1 VSKAR
6 IAVLG
11 GGLAGIAAALECADG
26 GAEVTLYESRP
37 RLGGATFSIRR
48 NGHWLDNGQHVALRC
63 CTAYRRLL
71 VTLGTERHLE
81 LQPRLSIPVFDG
93 EGNRVTFA
101 RTGLPAPLHLTKAL
115 LTYRH
120 LSVRDRAAAAR
131 AVTALR
137 RLDPADPRLDETTF
151 GAWLRAHGQS
161 REAIDRL
168 WDLIALPTL
177 NLHADDASLALA
189 AFVFRAGVLDESD
202 ACDIGVP
209 TVPLQR
215 LHGEAATVALRA
227 RGVRIR
233 LRTKVERVTAFDD
246 GFELQLRD
254 GPERVHR
261 VVSAVPHQVAAEILP
276 AGVVSAE
283 EAERLGSSPIVNVH
297 LHYDR
302 RVLDAPF
309 AAAVG
314 SPVQWLFD
322 RTASSE
328 VEHGQLLSLSLSGA
342 DQELGLT
349 RARLVERSARAVA
362 RMLPA
367 ARDAQLLD
375 STVTR
380 EPAATFRGAPGSARL
395 RPPARTDL
403 PGLALAG
410 AWTDT
415 GWPATMEGAVR
426 SGSAAA
432 AQVLA
437 QPVFRRRLEVVA

>member
-1 VSKAR
+1 MTRAR

-11 GGLAGIAAALECADG
+11 GGLAGITAALECADA
-26 GAEVTLYESRP
+26 GAEVTVFEARP

-48 NGHWLDNGQHVALRC
+48 GGHWLDNGQHVALRC

-71 VTLGTERHLE
+71 VTLGTDRFLE
-81 LQPRLSIPVFDG
+81 LQPRLSILVLDG
-93 EGNRVTFA
+93 AGERATFA
-101 RTGLPAPLHLTKAL
+101 RTGLPAPLHLARAL
-115 LTYRH
+115 LGYRH
-120 LSVRDRAAAAR
+120 LSLRDRAAAAR

-137 RLDPADPRLDETTF
+137 RLDPSDPRLDETTF
-151 GAWLRAHGQS
+151 GSWLRAHGQS

-189 AFVFRAGVLDESD
+189 AFVFRTGVLDESD

-215 LHGEAATVALRA
+215 LHGDAATAALRA

-233 LRTKVERVTAFDD
+233 LRTRVERVAADGD

-254 GPERVHR
+254 GPVQVDR
-261 VVSAVPHQVAAEILP
+261 VVSAVPHHVAAEVLP
-276 AGVVSAE
+276 PGIISAE
-283 EAERLGSSPIVNVH
+283 EAERLGTSPIVNVH

-302 RVLDAPF
+302 RVLDARF

-322 RTASSE
+322 RTASAE

-342 DQELGLT
+342 DEELGLT
-349 RARLVERSARAVA
+349 RARLVERSTKAIA

-367 ARDAQLLD
+367 ARTAHLLD
-375 STVTR
+375 SAVTR

-395 RPPARTDL
+395 RPPARTDV

-437 QPVFRRRLEVVA
+437 QPVPHRRPEVVA

>member
-1 VSKAR
+1 VNRAR

-11 GGLAGIAAALECADG
+11 GGLAGIAAALECADA

-71 VTLGTERHLE
+71 ATLGTERFLE
-81 LQPRLSIPVFDG
+81 LQPRLAILVLDG
-93 EGNRVTFA
+93 AGNRATFG
-101 RTGLPAPLHLTKAL
+101 RTALPAPLHLAKAL
-115 LTYRH
+115 LSYRH
-120 LSVRDRAAAAR
+120 LSLRDRAAAAR

-137 RLDPADPRLDETTF
+137 KLDPADPHLDDTTF
-151 GAWLRAHGQS
+151 GSWLRAHGQS

-189 AFVFRAGVLDESD
+189 AFVFRTGVLDESD

-215 LHGEAATVALRA
+215 LHGEAAANALRD
-227 RGVRIR
+227 RGVTVR
-233 LRTKVERVTAFDD
+233 LRTKVERVRPVDD
-246 GFELQLRD
+246 LFELELRD
-254 GPERVHR
+254 GPVLVDR
-261 VVSAVPHQVAAEILP
+261 VVSAVPHQVAAELLPPGIL
-276 AGVVSAE
+276 SAE
-283 EAERLGSSPIVNVH
+283 EAEQLGTSPIVNVH

-349 RARLVERSARAVA
+349 RARLVERSAKAVA

-375 STVTR
+375 SAVTR
-380 EPAATFRGAPGSARL
+380 EPAATFRAAPGSARL

-415 GWPATMEGAVR
+415 GWPATMESAVL
-426 SGSAAA
+426 SGQSAAA
-432 AQVLA
+432 LLMRAVRPLDA
-437 QPVFRRRLEVVA
+437 

>member
-1 VSKAR
+1 VTQAR

-11 GGLAGIAAALECADG
+11 GGLAGITAALECADA
-26 GAEVTLYESRP
+26 GADVTLYESRP

-48 NGHWLDNGQHVALRC
+48 GGHWLDNGQHVALRC

-71 VTLGTERHLE
+71 VTLGTERFLE
-81 LQPRLSIPVFDG
+81 LQPRLSILVLDG
-93 EGNRVTFA
+93 AGNRAVFA
-101 RTGLPAPLHLTKAL
+101 RSALPAPLHLTRAL
-115 LTYRH
+115 LSYRH

-177 NLHADDASLALA
+177 NLHADEASLALA
-189 AFVFRAGVLDESD
+189 AFVFRTGVLDESD

-215 LHGEAATVALRA
+215 LHGEAAARALRA

-233 LRTKVERVTAFDD
+233 LRTKVERVRIAGD
-246 GFELQLRD
+246 GFDLHLRE
-254 GPERVHR
+254 GTERVDR
-261 VVSAVPHQVAAEILP
+261 VVSAVPHHVAAELLP
-276 AGVVSAE
+276 PGIVSAD
-283 EAERLGSSPIVNVH
+283 EAERLGTSPIVNVH

-302 RVLDAPF
+302 RVLDVPF

-328 VEHGQLLSLSLSGA
+328 VEHGQLVSLSLSGA
-342 DQELGLT
+342 DEELGLT
-349 RARLVERSARAVA
+349 RARLVARSAKAIA

-375 STVTR
+375 SAVTR

-426 SGSAAA
+426 SGTAAA